1 MRRRR
6 AASSS
11 RRDLH
16 LPSFILLDSAPRGTY
31 PRSPTERNHSPV
43 MSLLEWCDE
52 GPAIVS
58 VLASVEDAIRTMLDK
73 DVGAVAVIDEQ
84 GIVAGM
90 FTERDVLAKFA
101 LSGRDAKL
109 TPVRELMSPM
119 VEMATEETTAAEALR
134 VMLERHYR
142 HLPIVDDQGKVL
154 GILSIRNILE
164 ARIDDLLAKLD
175 SKSHIHLA

>member
-1 MRRRR
+1 
-6 AASSS
+6 
-11 RRDLH
+11 
-16 LPSFILLDSAPRGTY
+16 
-31 PRSPTERNHSPV
+31 

-52 GPAIVS
+52 GPATVS
-58 VLASVEDAIRTMLDK
+58 AMATVEEAVNKMLDK

-84 GIVAGM
+84 GVVAGM

-101 LSGRDAKL
+101 LSGRDAAA

-119 VEMATEETTAAEALR
+119 VEMATEETTPAEAFK

-164 ARIDDLLAKLD
+164 ARIDDLLARLE